1 MKEPCMLVTCGVLFL
16 CERFISAKPPRGG
29 LAEWRFDRSDMAHQ
43 VSWRITEFPFHGPRR
58 CRDDDPGGIQG
69 QVRRL
74 VDKAAHVA
82 LGRVGGLST
91 R

>member
-1 MKEPCMLVTCGVLFL
+1 MKDPCMLVTCGVLFL
-16 CERFISAKPPRGG
+16 CERFISAKPPHGG

-43 VSWRITEFPFHGPRR
+43 VSWRITDSPFHGSRR

-69 QVRRL
+69 QVRRF

-82 LGRVGGLST
+82 FVMGDHLPT